1 MKKEL
6 RQKELITLEDCFSLK
21 GKNVVVIGGAG
32 RMAESFSS
40 SLLSA
45 DCESITLAD
54 KNNPRLNTLKKKLT
68 KASKN
73 KKVYSFPC
81 DVSDEKQVINFHN
94 SLKKSKKKID
104 VLIYSVYSKPKDY
117 YAPFSEYTF
126 KTWEKALSDNLSGA
140 FLVIQKLLPLMNSG
154 SSIIFIS
161 SIYGMFSPDLRIYKK
176 VKHNIY
182 GGKYPLT
189 QPAVYSASKA
199 GLIGFSRYLAA
210 VLAEKNIRVNT
221 LVPGGVF
228 DGQDESFYR
237 EYIKRVPL
245 KRMAV
250 WSDFNGAILYLAS
263 DASRYMTGQILV
275 VDGGLSVW

>member
-6 RQKELITLEDCFSLK
+6 RLKELVTLEDCFSLK

-32 RMAESFSS
+32 RMAESFSF

-45 DCESITLAD
+45 DCESITLTD
-54 KNNPRLNTLKKKLT
+54 KSNPRLNTLNRKLT

-81 DVSDEKQVINFHN
+81 DVSDEKQVINLRNF
-94 SLKKSKKKID
+94 LKKSKKKID
-104 VLIYSVYSKPKDY
+104 VSIYSVYSKPKDY
-117 YAPFSEYTF
+117 YAPFTEYKF

-140 FLVIQKLLPLMNSG
+140 FLVTQKLLPLMNSG
-154 SSIIFIS
+154 SSLIFLS
-161 SIYGMFSPDLRIYKK
+161 SIYGMVSPDLRIYKK

-199 GLIGFSRYLAA
+199 GLIGFSRYMA
-210 VLAEKNIRVNT
+210 VFLAEKNIRVNS
-221 LVPGGVF
+221 LVPGGVY
-228 DGQDESFYR
+228 DGQDESFHK
-237 EYIKRVPL
+237 EYIKKVPL
-245 KRMAV
+245 KRMAI

-263 DASRYMTGQILV
+263 DASRYMTGQVLV
-275 VDGGLSVW
+275 VDGGLSAW